1 MRFKLSAK
9 PTSRSDPRMFTAER
23 TLFAWLLTGLP
34 NVALGVLSSALL
46 TGFGFRFGF
55 IPGLLQPEVKSCT
68 IIG

>member
-1 MRFKLSAK
+1 
-9 PTSRSDPRMFTAER
+9 MFTAER